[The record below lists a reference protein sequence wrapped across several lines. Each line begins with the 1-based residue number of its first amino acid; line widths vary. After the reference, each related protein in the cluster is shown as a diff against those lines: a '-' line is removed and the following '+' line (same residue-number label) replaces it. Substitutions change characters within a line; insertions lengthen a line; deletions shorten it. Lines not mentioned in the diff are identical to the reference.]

1 MSVEV
6 SPPRGLTDAEATRA
20 LAGHG
25 PNAIAAPKPVPVRSR
40 ILAQL
45 RDPMIL
51 LLIAAAVLTACLHD
65 LTDLTV
71 ILMVIV
77 LNTTVGVI
85 QELRAEHALAAL
97 HSLAAPHATVV
108 RSGRTTVIPAA
119 DVVPGDLVVLDA
131 GDIVPADLKLSSAVR
146 LQADE
151 SALTGESVPVEKD
164 HEDEAFAGTVIT
176 RGRGSGTVSR
186 TGPDS
191 ALGRIAGLLASQ
203 RPRPTPL
210 QNRLTALSRILSLVA
225 LVLSGIV
232 AVAGL
237 LRGLPPAE
245 MVVTAVSL
253 TVAAVPESLPAVVT
267 LALAIGA
274 HRMARRSALVRRLP
288 AVETLGSVTMV
299 AADKTGTLTEN
310 VMLAERLWTEHGEFI
325 AGGNGY
331 APDGELSPLG
341 EAQPPDRLLR
351 DLALCNDADLRPPAA
366 GQPEWLPLGDPTEAA
381 LLVLAHRGGADPAG
395 LRATYPRIAEI
406 PFDST
411 RKRMTTFHPLPDGS
425 GVLAVG
431 KGAPEVILDP
441 SVTSYGDLAAAG
453 AVAAELAADG
463 YRVLAVADRVLP
475 PGAERSENG
484 LRLAGLVAITDPVRH
499 NAAEVADSFGQAGV
513 GLLLITGD
521 APGTAQAVAGRIGL
535 HTDQVVTGADID
547 AGADPAGGRVYAR
560 IRPEQ
565 KLDIVRA
572 WEDAGHVVAMT
583 GDGVNDAPALR
594 RADIGVAMGKEGTEV
609 ARQAADLILTDDDLG
624 TVAAAIEEGRRIY
637 ANVRTF
643 LRYALSGGLA
653 EVLVMLIGP
662 LLGLATPLVPAQI
675 LWINLLTHGLPGVAI
690 GAEPADPR
698 AMRRGP
704 RSPGEQVLGAG
715 LWQRIAWTGTLIA
728 AVSLA
733 AALWARSTGA
743 PWQSMTYLV
752 LGLAQLGVAIALR
765 RPRPRGEPR
774 LRFLDVAV
782 AGALVAQVAPLLLP
796 PLRDLLSLQPLSM
809 TQFAVS
815 LAFAVLPGLVVALL
829 RLRRRPEP
837 NCGDQGHPVHL
848 DQALLPCPD
857 RHPARS
863 AGRRCTTKEYG
874 DERLDGGRTTP
885 VRRQIRP

>member
-1 MSVEV
+1 MSIDV
-6 SPPRGLTDAEATRA
+6 SVPQGLTDAEAARA

-25 PNAIAAPKPVPVRSR
+25 PNAIAEPKPVPVRR
-40 ILAQL
+40 RVLAQL

-51 LLIAAAVLTACLHD
+51 LLIAAAVLTASLHD
-65 LTDLTV
+65 LTDLAV
-71 ILMVIV
+71 ILAVIV
-77 LNTTVGVI
+77 LNTTVGVM
-85 QELRAEHALAAL
+85 QELRAERALATL
-97 HSLAAPHATVV
+97 HRLAAPHATVV
-108 RSGRTTVIPAA
+108 RSGRTSVIPAA
-119 DVVPGDLVVLDA
+119 DLVPGDLVVLDA
-131 GDIVPADLKLSSAVR
+131 GDIVPADLTLSSAVR

-151 SALTGESVPVEKD
+151 SALTGESVPVEKNPGS
-164 HEDEAFAGTVIT
+164 EVFAGTVIT
-176 RGRGSGTVSR
+176 RGRGSGTVAR

-191 ALGRIAGLLASQ
+191 ALGKIAGLLATEQ
-203 RPRPTPL
+203 PRPTPL
-210 QNRLTALSRILSLVA
+210 QNRLTALSRILSLIALLLSGVVA
-225 LVLSGIV
+225 L
-232 AVAGL
+232 AGL
-237 LRGLPPAE
+237 LRGLPPAD

-274 HRMARRSALVRRLP
+274 HRMARRSAIVRRLP

-299 AADKTGTLTEN
+299 AADKTGTLTEG
-310 VMLAERLWTEHGEFI
+310 VMLAERLWTEQGDFI
-325 AGGNGY
+325 ASGNGY
-331 APDGELSPLG
+331 APEGELSPQG
-341 EAQPPDRLLR
+341 EFPPPARLLR
-351 DLALCNDADLRPPAA
+351 DVALCNDADLRAPEED
-366 GQPEWLPLGDPTEAA
+366 QPDWLPMGDPTEAA
-381 LLVLAHRGGADPAG
+381 LLTLAHRGGSDPAL
-395 LRATYPRIAEI
+395 LRAAFPRIAEI

-411 RKRMTTFHPLPDGS
+411 RKRMTTFHRLPDGA

-431 KGAPEVILDP
+431 KGAPEVMLDP
-441 SVTSYGDLAAAG
+441 TVTTYGELAAAR
-453 AVAAELAADG
+453 AVAVELASAG

-475 PGAERSENG
+475 VGSERSENG

-499 NAAEVADSFGQAGV
+499 NAAEVVESFGHAGV
-513 GLLLITGD
+513 GVLLITGD

-535 HTDQVVTGADID
+535 HTDEVVTGADID

-572 WEDAGHVVAMT
+572 WQDAGHVVAMT

-662 LLGLATPLVPAQI
+662 LLGLTTPLVPAQI

-704 RSPGEQVLGAG
+704 RSPDEQVLGSG

-728 AVSLA
+728 AVTLA
-733 AALWARSTGA
+733 GALWARSTGA
-743 PWQSMTYLV
+743 PWQAMTYLI

-774 LRFLDVAV
+774 LRFLDIAV
-782 AGALVAQVAPLLLP
+782 AGALVAQVVPLLLP
-796 PLRDLLSLQPLSM
+796 PLRDLLSLQPLSL
-809 TQFAVS
+809 TQFAAA
-815 LAFAVLPGLVVALL
+815 LAFAAVPGLVVALV
-829 RLRRRPEP
+829 RLRRPRGLAGTGP
-837 NCGDQGHPVHL
+837 
-848 DQALLPCPD
+848 
-857 RHPARS
+857 S
-863 AGRRCTTKEYG
+863 AHRNGT
-874 DERLDGGRTTP
+874 
-885 VRRQIRP
+885 